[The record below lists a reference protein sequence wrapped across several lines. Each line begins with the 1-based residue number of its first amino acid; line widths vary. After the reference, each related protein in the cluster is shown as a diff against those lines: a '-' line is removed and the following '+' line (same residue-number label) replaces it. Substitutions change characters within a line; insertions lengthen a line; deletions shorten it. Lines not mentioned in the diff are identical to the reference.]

1 MPRISDKKIQKLK
14 EHILSILYENNLV
27 PYYTSQIA
35 EELIRD
41 EEFTLR
47 LLTELKKEDFV
58 KEINKNTEGKTYL
71 ARKKWVLN
79 NKIYE
84 QYRHLSEK

>member
-1 MPRISDKKIQKLK
+1 MPKISDKKVQKIK
-14 EHILSILYENNLV
+14 EQILSILYENHLV
-27 PYYTSQIA
+27 PHYTAQIA

-47 LLTELKKEDFV
+47 LLKELRQEGFA

-79 NKIYE
+79 NKIYS
-84 QYRHLSEK
+84 QYRDLSES

>member
-1 MPRISDKKIQKLK
+1 MPQISDKKLQKIK
-14 EHILSILYENNLV
+14 EHILSILYENHLV

-35 EELIRD
+35 EEAIRD

-47 LLTELKKEDFV
+47 LLNELKQEGFA

-79 NKIYE
+79 DKIYN
-84 QYRHLSEK
+84 QYKDLSES

>member
-1 MPRISDKKIQKLK
+1 MPKISDKKIQKLK
-14 EHILSILYENNLV
+14 ELILSVLYENHLV

-47 LLTELKKEDFV
+47 LLLELKKEGFA
-58 KEINKNTEGKTYL
+58 KEINKNTEGKSYL

-79 NKIYE
+79 DKIYN
-84 QYRHLSEK
+84 QYRDLSES